1 MVYNSNKSSFENW
14 KMTLVKMSLKRQNHW
29 LFYDLF
35 SQTLSHSVTDVIFFF
50 LNYTYDY
57 SVCLC
62 FCMLI
67 FCLIIIFLLYLYCL
81 SHLFLICKLA
91 PINSLS
97 WFKLRSALLTFPP
110 QCQGQ
115 KKHTFFV
122 CKLRELF
129 SACFVHLNNI
139 KKYLWQGHEQDLSRG
154 EGGKCS
160 TAGEVVI
167 TPKN

>member
-1 MVYNSNKSSFENW
+1 MKLKNYIGKKVIETPKSL
-14 KMTLVKMSLKRQNHW
+14 TLLWFVQSITQSVSHGCNFLFLKLYIW
-29 LFYDLF
+29 LF
-35 SQTLSHSVTDVIFFF
+35 
-50 LNYTYDY
+50 
-57 SVCLC
+57 
-62 FCMLI
+62 
-67 FCLIIIFLLYLYCL
+67 CL
-81 SHLFLICKLA
+81 SVFLYAYILFNYNFSVISLLSFSPFPYL
-91 PINSLS
+91 PISSHWQFVLVQVT
-97 WFKLRSALLTFPP
+97 FCFTYFPP

-139 KKYLWQGHEQDLSRG
+139 KEYLWQGHEQDLSRG